1 MDKRWIL
8 LFIISTIENNFF
20 GVFNLLNQDVVTTEN
35 MPSLSMDERIIWS
48 GKPKKSA
55 YIATKSLTMLPIA
68 ILWLIIDSG
77 FIASSISAGE
87 LLFFIIPFFA
97 LHLTPVWIWLANF
110 LTARKRWKNTTYFV
124 TNKRIIVQTGF
135 FAVNETTLFYKD
147 LRNVQMHIGFLDK
160 IFKTG
165 DICFDETNGKDS
177 GCTFEDLSEAKELY
191 NHIQNIIMD
200 MQSDISYPNA
210 LRPEEN
216 PGYKTDYKD

>member
-1 MDKRWIL
+1 MLNRDV
-8 LFIISTIENNFF
+8 IS
-20 GVFNLLNQDVVTTEN
+20 TEN
-35 MPSLSMDERIIWS
+35 MPSLSADERIIWS

-55 YIATKSLTMLPIA
+55 YVATKSLTMLPIA
-68 ILWLIIDSG
+68 IVWLIIDSG
-77 FIASSISAGE
+77 FIASSITEGE

-110 LTARKRWKNTTYFV
+110 LTARKRWKNTTYYV

-147 LRNVQMHIGFLDK
+147 LRNVQLHIGFLDK

-165 DICFDETNGKDS
+165 DICFDETTYNGKDL
-177 GCTFEDLSEAKELY
+177 GCIFEDLSEANEIY
-191 NHIQNIIMD
+191 NRIQKIIMD
-200 MQSDISYPNA
+200 MQTDIAYPNA

-216 PGYKTDYKD
+216 LGYKTDYKD